1 MHGALAIIGKLAK
14 LATIA
19 VIGKLAKLAIIAI
32 IVCNYLNSKLLG

>member
-1 MHGALAIIGKLAK
+1 MHGTLAIIGKLAK